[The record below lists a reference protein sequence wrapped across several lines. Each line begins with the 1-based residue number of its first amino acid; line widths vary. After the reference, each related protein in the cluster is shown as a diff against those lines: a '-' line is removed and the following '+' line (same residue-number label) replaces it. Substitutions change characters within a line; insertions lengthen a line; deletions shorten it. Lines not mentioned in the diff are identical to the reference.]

1 MRKKSLLLTG
11 GSQGIG
17 RAAVEFFLEQGW
29 RVVFVARDPE
39 GVAKA
44 LADLADRGF
53 GADVVRGLPL
63 DVSDLDAVE
72 NLPLAAPF
80 LENGLD
86 ALVLNAFYQ
95 KIRPAHEL
103 SREELDSHWRINNLS
118 PVLLIKACYQHL
130 LRTKG
135 AIVYVS
141 SIMDER
147 VGRGYAAYGAS
158 KAYMRTFVRQA
169 ALDFGPDGVRINVVS
184 PGCIR
189 TDALER
195 AIEALGPNARGEA
208 DALLKTIPQEQRW
221 GEPSEIAE
229 AIWFAVTGPRYF
241 HGRDLR
247 IDGGLT

>member
-1 MRKKSLLLTG
+1 MKTLLLTG

-17 RAAVEFFLEQGW
+17 RAAVEYFLERDW
-29 RVVFVARDPE
+29 RVVFVARNP
-39 GVAKA
+39 GGIQKA
-44 LADLADRGF
+44 LDELAARGF

-63 DVSDLDAVE
+63 DAADLDAVE
-72 NLPLAAPF
+72 NFPAACPF
-80 LENGLD
+80 LEDGLD

-103 SREELDSHWRINNLS
+103 SREELEMHWRVNNLS
-118 PVLLIKACYQHL
+118 PILMIRACHPKL
-130 LRTKG
+130 LRNKG
-135 AIVYVS
+135 AVVYVS

-147 VGRGYAAYGAS
+147 VSPGYAAYGAS

-169 ALDFGPDGVRINVVS
+169 ALDFGPEGVRINTIS

-189 TDALER
+189 TEALEKAAEACGTDARAALDALRES
-195 AIEALGPNARGEA
+195 
-208 DALLKTIPQEQRW
+208 IPHEKRW
-221 GEPSEIAE
+221 GEPSEIAA

-247 IDGGLT
+247 VDGGLA